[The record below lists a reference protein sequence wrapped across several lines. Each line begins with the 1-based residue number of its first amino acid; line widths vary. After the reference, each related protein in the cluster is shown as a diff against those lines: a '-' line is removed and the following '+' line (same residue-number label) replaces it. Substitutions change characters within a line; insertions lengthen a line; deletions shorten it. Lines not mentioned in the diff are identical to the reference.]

1 MTVKELREI
10 LENLPDGI
18 EVEVNSIYDIEKE
31 ELIPSPIE
39 EAHYASYYN
48 KVFITP
54 KEVSY

>member
-1 MTVKELREI
+1 MTVKELKEI
-10 LENLPDGI
+10 LADLPDDI
-18 EVEVNSIYDIEKE
+18 EVEVNSIYDVDRE
-31 ELIPSPIE
+31 ELLPSPIE

>member
-1 MTVKELREI
+1 MTVKELKEI
-10 LENLPDGI
+10 LENLSDDI

-31 ELIPSPIE
+31 ELIPSSIE